1 MVRVDGNAGAASLIQ
16 VRGLDKKY
24 TRGGEEIHVLQGLNL
39 DQRKIYSNGSD
50 SAWFIL
56 GSQIDT
62 MPMLVSGD
70 RLALLTQ
77 QYGQWPG
84 AGQRG
89 YLIWF
94 KNEAHKES
102 YATPEELS
110 TIAELKMVYSDN
122 QAAIYQVSSR

>member
-1 MVRVDGNAGAASLIQ
+1 MIDGDISSYNSINKGNIRTSAMA
-16 VRGLDKKY
+16 RF
-24 TRGGEEIHVLQGLNL
+24 LQGLNL

-94 KNEAHKES
+94 KNEAYKES

-110 TIAELKMVYSDN
+110 TIAELRMVYSDN